1 MAEDRERS
9 RSPPRKLEHGGV
21 GGERVKGTVVAWNAR
36 GFGFIKPEE
45 GEDLFCHCSQIRDGN
60 ALEPN
65 ATVEYEAIFDETRK
79 KHRAVEVTGG
89 IYQERQE
96 RYQPQERYYP
106 RNEERYYPR
115 EERYERERYDDRRD
129 DRRYYDDRRRPPYDD
144 YRYDERYRPE
154 YAYDRR
160 DDRRY

>member
-1 MAEDRERS
+1 MAERERS
-9 RSPPRKLEHGGV
+9 RSPPAKLDHGGV

-60 ALEPN
+60 ALEAG

-89 IYQERQE
+89 FYQERDPPP
-96 RYQPQERYYP
+96 RQERYYP
-106 RNEERYYPR
+106 RHEERYYPR
-115 EERYERERYDDRRD
+115 REERYYPRDRYYE
-129 DRRYYDDRRRPPYDD
+129 DRRYYDDRRRPYDD
-144 YRYDERYRPE
+144 HRYDDRYRQE